1 MYYTRY
7 TDATHFIEDTFIY
20 LLKQEAQNNLLIAN
34 AIQIREVGVEGNIM
48 ATIKNDEG
56 DILLSAIMTPPF
68 NLVIYATDNQ
78 YTEEALTLLSR
89 SLYESC
95 EKLPGVIGEKAL
107 VADFTRLYC
116 SLTHQ
121 TFKTKLGM
129 NVYNLTKVEE
139 VAKPSGKLR
148 LATTKDLF
156 YLPYWR
162 TSFIYECGLR
172 VSAFDEA
179 VTRTTQNIESE
190 NIYIWE
196 DGYPVSIAAKGRKLL
211 NGVSIALVYTPP
223 HFRGHK
229 YASACVST
237 LSQKCLDEGYK
248 FVCLFADTLN
258 PISNQIYTNM
268 GFQFICE
275 YEDIQFI

>member
-1 MYYTRY
+1 MYYTHY
-7 TDATHFIEDTFIY
+7 TDATHFIEDTFIH

-34 AIQIREVGVEGNIM
+34 AIQIRDFGVEGNIM

-56 DILLSAIMTPPF
+56 DVLLSAIMTPPF
-68 NLVIYATDNQ
+68 NLVLYATDNQ
-78 YTEEALTLLSR
+78 YSQEALTLLSQ

-95 EKLPGVIGEKAL
+95 EQLPGVIGEKAL

-121 TFKTKLGM
+121 TFESKLSM

-139 VAKPSGKLR
+139 VEKPSGKLR
-148 LATTKDLF
+148 LATKKDLF

-162 TSFIYECGLR
+162 TSFIQECGLE
-172 VSAFDEA
+172 VSSFDQA
-179 VTRTTQNIESE
+179 VTKLTQSIESE

-196 DGYPVSIAAKGRKLL
+196 DDYPVSMAAKGRKLL
-211 NGVSIALVYTPP
+211 NGVSVSLVYTPP
-223 HFRGHK
+223 HFRGLR

-237 LSQKCLDEGYK
+237 LSQKLLDEGYK

-258 PISNQIYTNM
+258 PISNKIYTNM
-268 GFQFICE
+268 GYQFICE
-275 YEDIQFI
+275 YEQIQFI